1 MNTIDII
8 ILILV
13 FLSAIIG
20 FWRGITREVL
30 GIASWL
36 MAAVF
41 TYFLHDLAE
50 PLVGLV
56 ISNGFFKEIV
66 SAVLVFVVFLVI
78 LTSITYS
85 FSDAVKSSIV
95 GGADKV
101 LGFLF
106 GTLRGFVLISIL
118 AFGANRF
125 LMKNPEN
132 TPEALKTS
140 RLLPLSDRFITL
152 MIQSIPTTK
161 VNEWKDKMESFF
173 NNVSTT
179 GSQKVSEIVSSLPE
193 NMEKEEDYE

>member
-1 MNTIDII
+1 MNTVDII

-30 GIASWL
+30 GITSWL
-36 MAAVF
+36 LAAVC
-41 TYFLHDLAE
+41 TYFLHGLAE
-50 PLVGLV
+50 PLVGLI

-66 SAVLVFVVFLVI
+66 SALAVFVVALVI

-106 GTLRGFVLISIL
+106 GTLRGFLLISIM
-118 AFGANRF
+118 AFGANKF
-125 LMKNPEN
+125 LLKNPEN
-132 TPEALKTS
+132 TPEILKSS
-140 RLLPLSDRFITL
+140 RLIPLSDKFIT
-152 MIQSIPTTK
+152 MMVQSIPTTK
-161 VNEWKDKMESFF
+161 VNEWKDKIESFF

-179 GSQKVSEIVSSLPE
+179 GSKKVSELVDRLPE
-193 NMEKEEDYE
+193 NMETEEDE

>member
-1 MNTIDII
+1 MNTVDII

-36 MAAVF
+36 LAAVC
-41 TYFLHDLAE
+41 TYFLHGLAE
-50 PLVGLV
+50 PLVGLIISSDFLKEAVSALAVFV
-56 ISNGFFKEIV
+56 IS
-66 SAVLVFVVFLVI
+66 LVI

-95 GGADKV
+95 GGADKI

-106 GTLRGFVLISIL
+106 GTLRGFLLISII
-118 AFGANRF
+118 AFGANKF
-125 LMKNPEN
+125 LLKNPKN
-132 TPEALKTS
+132 TPEILKSS
-140 RLLPLSDRFITL
+140 RLIPLSDKFIT
-152 MIQSIPTTK
+152 MMVQSIPTTK
-161 VNEWKDKMESFF
+161 LNEWKDKMESLF

-179 GSQKVSEIVSSLPE
+179 GSQKVSEIVDSLPE
-193 NMEKEEDYE
+193 NMEKEDDE